1 MITLNIH
8 TIILAAGKGTRMNT
22 NLPKVMQPLG
32 GHTLISR
39 VIKTAKTSSK
49 KISVIVG
56 HQKDQ
61 LKEHIASIDPTIQ
74 TADQNEQLG
83 TAHAVKTASHLIK
96 DNEKVLILY
105 GDVPLIR
112 NETIEE
118 LISSEQEC
126 TLLSMKLNDPT
137 GYGRI
142 ITNQENLAI
151 RIIEQK
157 DASAEERKIQEV
169 FTGIL
174 LIDGSLLKPVLE
186 EINNQNAANEYYL
199 TDLVE
204 ILYAKGVKIN
214 CIQANPAEVAGAN
227 NKHELHELESI
238 LRKMSAEKLLE
249 QGITLLDAARIDV
262 RGEVE
267 AGKDCSVDV
276 NVIFEGKVTLGNN
289 VTIKSNVVLQDVS
302 IGDNTIIESFSHL
315 SSAKVGSN
323 CNIGPYARLR
333 EGSEISNDV
342 QIGNFVETKKTKL
355 GDGAKANHLA
365 YLGDS
370 EIGDKTNIGAGT
382 ITCNYDGTSKHKT
395 TIGEG
400 SFIGTNSSLVAPVN
414 IGKGAYVGAG
424 SVITKDVPD
433 ESLAI
438 GRGKQVTK
446 EGWAKN
452 KK

>member
-1 MITLNIH
+1 LNIH

-32 GHTLISR
+32 GHTLIYH
-39 VIKTAKTSSK
+39 VIKTAKKNSK
-49 KISVIVG
+49 NTTVVVG
-56 HQKDQ
+56 HQKDL
-61 LKEHIASIDPTIQ
+61 LKEHIASIDSNIQ
-74 TADQNEQLG
+74 TADQDDQLG
-83 TAHAVKTASHLIK
+83 TAHAVKTAAHLIK
-96 DNEKVLILY
+96 EDERVLVLY
-105 GDVPLIR
+105 GDVPLISHK
-112 NETIEE
+112 TIEA
-118 LISSEQEC
+118 LIESGQEC
-126 TLLSMKLNDPT
+126 TLLAMKLADPT

-142 ITNQENLAI
+142 VTNEQNLAL

-157 DASAEERKIQEV
+157 DASEDERKIQDV

-174 LIDGSLLKPVLE
+174 LIDGGLLLSALD

-204 ILYAKGVKIN
+204 ILSTKGVKIN
-214 CIQANPAEVAGAN
+214 CIQADPTEVLGAN
-227 NKHELHELESI
+227 NKHELHQLESI
-238 LRKMSAEKLLE
+238 LRKMSAEKLLK
-249 QGITLLDAARIDV
+249 QGITLLDATRVDV

-276 NVIFEGKVTLGNN
+276 NVIFEGKVSLGEN
-289 VTIKSNVVLQDVS
+289 VTIKSNVVLQDVY
-302 IGDNTIIESFSHL
+302 IGDNSIVESFSHL
-315 SSAKVGSN
+315 SSATVGSN
-323 CNIGPYARLR
+323 CSIGPYARLR
-333 EGSEISNDV
+333 EGSEIGDNAK
-342 QIGNFVETKKTKL
+342 IGNFVETKKTKL

-365 YLGDS
+365 YLGDA

-382 ITCNYDGTSKHKT
+382 ITCNYDGANKHKT
-395 TIGEG
+395 TIGEE

-433 ESLAI
+433 EALAV

-446 EGWAKN
+446 EDWAKN

>member
-1 MITLNIH
+1 MNIH

-22 NLPKVMQPLG
+22 NLPKVMQSLG
-32 GHTLISR
+32 GHTLISH
-39 VIKTAKTSSK
+39 VIKTAKKNSK
-49 KISVIVG
+49 NITVVVG
-56 HQKDQ
+56 HQKDL
-61 LKEHIASIDPTIQ
+61 LKEHIANIDQNIQ
-74 TADQNEQLG
+74 TADQDDQLG
-83 TAHAVKTASHLIK
+83 TAHAVKTAAHLIK
-96 DNEKVLILY
+96 EDERVLVLY
-105 GDVPLIR
+105 GDVPLISHK
-112 NETIEE
+112 TIEA
-118 LISSEQEC
+118 LIKSGQEC
-126 TLLSMKLNDPT
+126 TLLAMKLADPT

-142 ITNQENLAI
+142 VTNEQNLAL

-157 DASAEERKIQEV
+157 DASEDERKIQDV

-174 LIDGSLLKPVLE
+174 LIDGGLLLSALD

-204 ILYAKGVKIN
+204 ILSTKGVKIN
-214 CIQANPAEVAGAN
+214 CIQADPTEVLGAN
-227 NKHELHELESI
+227 NKYELHELESI

-249 QGITLLDAARIDV
+249 QGITLLDATRVDV

-276 NVIFEGKVTLGNN
+276 NVIFEGKVSLGEN

-302 IGDNTIIESFSHL
+302 IGDNSIVESFSHL
-315 SSAKVGSN
+315 SSATVGSN
-323 CNIGPYARLR
+323 CSIGPYARLR
-333 EGSEISNDV
+333 EGSEIGDNAK
-342 QIGNFVETKKTKL
+342 IGNFVETKKTKL

-365 YLGDS
+365 YLGDA

-382 ITCNYDGTSKHKT
+382 ITCNYDGTNKHKT
-395 TIGEG
+395 TIGEE

-433 ESLAI
+433 EALAV

-446 EGWAKN
+446 EDWAKN

>member
-1 MITLNIH
+1 MNIH

-32 GHTLISR
+32 GHTLVSH
-39 VIKTAKTSSK
+39 VIKTAKKNSK
-49 KISVIVG
+49 NITIVVG
-56 HQKDQ
+56 HQKDL
-61 LKEHIASIDPTIQ
+61 LKEHIASIDSNIQ
-74 TADQNEQLG
+74 TADQDDQLG
-83 TAHAVKTASHLIK
+83 TAHAVKAAAHLIK
-96 DNEKVLILY
+96 EDERVLVLY
-105 GDVPLIR
+105 GDVPLISYK
-112 NETIEE
+112 TIEA
-118 LISSEQEC
+118 LIQSRQEC
-126 TLLSMKLNDPT
+126 TLLAMKLADPT

-142 ITNQENLAI
+142 VTNEQNLAL

-157 DASAEERKIQEV
+157 DASEDERKIQDV

-174 LIDGSLLKPVLE
+174 LIDGGLLRSALD

-204 ILYAKGVKIN
+204 ILSAKGVKIN
-214 CIQANPAEVAGAN
+214 CIQADPTEVLGAN
-227 NKHELHELESI
+227 NKYELHQLESI

-249 QGITLLDAARIDV
+249 QGITLLDATRVDV

-276 NVIFEGKVTLGNN
+276 NVIFEGKVSLGEN

-302 IGDNTIIESFSHL
+302 IGDNSIVESFSHL

-323 CNIGPYARLR
+323 CSIGPYARLR
-333 EGSEISNDV
+333 EGSEIGDNAK
-342 QIGNFVETKKTKL
+342 IGNFVETKKTKL

-365 YLGDS
+365 YLGDA

-382 ITCNYDGTSKHKT
+382 ITCNYDGTNKHKT
-395 TIGEG
+395 TIGEE

-433 ESLAI
+433 EALAV

-446 EGWAKN
+446 EDWAKN

>member
-1 MITLNIH
+1 MNIH

-32 GHTLISR
+32 GQTLISH

-49 KISVIVG
+49 DITVIVG
-56 HQKDQ
+56 HQKDL
-61 LKEHIASIDPTIQ
+61 LKEHITSIDPNIQ
-74 TADQNEQLG
+74 TTDQNEQLG

-96 DNEKVLILY
+96 DDEKVLILY
-105 GDVPLIR
+105 GDVPLISSKII
-112 NETIEE
+112 ET
-118 LISSEQEC
+118 LINSEQDC

-142 ITNQENLAI
+142 MTDDENLATK
-151 RIIEQK
+151 IIEQK
-157 DASAEERKIQEV
+157 DASEDERKIKEV
-169 FTGIL
+169 FTGTL
-174 LIDGSLLKPVLE
+174 LIDGSLLRPALD
-186 EINNQNAANEYYL
+186 EINNQNAANEFYL

-204 ILYAKGVKIN
+204 ILSSKGVKIN
-214 CIQANPAEVAGAN
+214 CIQANPIEVLGAN
-227 NKHELHELESI
+227 NKNELHELESI
-238 LRKMSAEKLLE
+238 LRKMSAEKLLQ
-249 QGITLLDAARIDV
+249 QGITLLDATRVDV

-276 NVIFEGKVTLGNN
+276 NVIFEGSVTLGEN

-302 IGDNTIIESFSHL
+302 IGDNSVIESFSHL
-315 SSAKVGSN
+315 SSATVGSN

-333 EGSEISNDV
+333 EGSEIGNNAK
-342 QIGNFVETKKTKL
+342 IGNFVETKKTKL

-365 YLGDS
+365 YLGDAD
-370 EIGDKTNIGAGT
+370 IGSKINIGAGT
-382 ITCNYDGTSKHKT
+382 ITCNYDGTNKHQT
-395 TIGEG
+395 TIGEE

-433 ESLAI
+433 EALAV

-446 EGWAKN
+446 EDWAKN

>member
-1 MITLNIH
+1 MNIH

-32 GHTLISR
+32 GHTLISH
-39 VIKTAKTSSK
+39 VIKTAKKNSK
-49 KISVIVG
+49 NTTVVVG
-56 HQKDQ
+56 HQKDL
-61 LKEHIASIDPTIQ
+61 LKEHIASIDSNIQ
-74 TADQNEQLG
+74 TADQDDQLG
-83 TAHAVKTASHLIK
+83 TAHAVKTAAHLIK
-96 DNEKVLILY
+96 EDERVLVLY
-105 GDVPLIR
+105 GDVPLISHK
-112 NETIEE
+112 TIEA
-118 LISSEQEC
+118 LIESGQEC
-126 TLLSMKLNDPT
+126 TLLAMKLADPT

-142 ITNQENLAI
+142 VTNEQNLAL

-157 DASAEERKIQEV
+157 DASEDERKIQDV

-174 LIDGSLLKPVLE
+174 LIDGGLLLSALD

-204 ILYAKGVKIN
+204 ILSTKGVKIN
-214 CIQANPAEVAGAN
+214 CIQADLTEVLGAN
-227 NKHELHELESI
+227 NKHELHQLESI
-238 LRKMSAEKLLE
+238 LRKMSAEKLLK
-249 QGITLLDAARIDV
+249 QGITLLDATRVDV

-276 NVIFEGKVTLGNN
+276 NVIFEGKVSLGEN
-289 VTIKSNVVLQDVS
+289 VTIKSNVVLQDVY
-302 IGDNTIIESFSHL
+302 IGDNSIVESFSHL
-315 SSAKVGSN
+315 SSATVGSN
-323 CNIGPYARLR
+323 CSIGPYARLR
-333 EGSEISNDV
+333 EGSEIGDNAK
-342 QIGNFVETKKTKL
+342 IGNFVETKKTKL

-365 YLGDS
+365 YLGDA

-382 ITCNYDGTSKHKT
+382 ITCNYDGANKHKT
-395 TIGEG
+395 TIGEE

-433 ESLAI
+433 EALAV

-446 EGWAKN
+446 EDWAKN